1 MVFHKV
7 LQAHV
12 RARVEARPAAG
23 LFDKPTESSMIAT
36 WSGGAR
42 ASMVFHK
49 VVQTHVRAPVE
60 ARPAAGHFDK
70 PTERIVIATWSGA
83 AWHVLR
89 SIGMHFS
96 LT

>member
-36 WSGGAR
+36 WSGGA
-42 ASMVFHK
+42 
-49 VVQTHVRAPVE
+49 
-60 ARPAAGHFDK
+60 
-70 PTERIVIATWSGA
+70 
-83 AWHVLR
+83 WHVLR

-96 LT
+96 LTELEMLFDNSYETSRGAPWS